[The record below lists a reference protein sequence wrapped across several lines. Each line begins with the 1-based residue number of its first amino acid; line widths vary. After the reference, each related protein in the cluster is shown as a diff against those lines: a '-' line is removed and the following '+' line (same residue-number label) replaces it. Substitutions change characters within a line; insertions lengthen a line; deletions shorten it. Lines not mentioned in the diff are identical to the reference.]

1 MYQTSNSKLS
11 NRERILACIFRNPS
25 ISRTGIAQLT
35 GITPATVSHTI
46 FQLQQEQLVFEA
58 GHDLEDSSSAG
69 RKRVSL
75 DIRPEYAAALG
86 LEFTKKT
93 LTACVTNLKGKVLY
107 QYQIPYSENLSL
119 TITETIIQV
128 LQMVLKDCGI
138 PLDSFCG
145 IGIGVPGHV
154 TEKGTFVINSS
165 NIWQTFDANKIRDAF
180 SLPVVF
186 ENNVRCMALGQYLFH
201 PDYTPENFAFFHV
214 GAGMF
219 CANIVDGSLFTGHT
233 FISGEIGHIIANPNG
248 LRCECGKQG
257 CLQTVASESWLIKTP
272 GSCTSWTASGF
283 STDWSPLRRKLPQK
297 LLLRL
302 TPLGMKRC
310 APLFPMR

>member
-1 MYQTSNSKLS
+1 MYQTSNSKLT

-93 LTACVTNLKGKVLY
+93 LTACVTDLKGKVLY

-145 IGIGVPGHV
+145 IGIGVPGH
-154 TEKGTFVINSS
+154 
-165 NIWQTFDANKIRDAF
+165 
-180 SLPVVF
+180 
-186 ENNVRCMALGQYLFH
+186 
-201 PDYTPENFAFFHV
+201 
-214 GAGMF
+214 
-219 CANIVDGSLFTGHT
+219 
-233 FISGEIGHIIANPNG
+233 
-248 LRCECGKQG
+248 
-257 CLQTVASESWLIKTP
+257 
-272 GSCTSWTASGF
+272 
-283 STDWSPLRRKLPQK
+283 
-297 LLLRL
+297 
-302 TPLGMKRC
+302 
-310 APLFPMR
+310 

>member
-1 MYQTSNSKLS
+1 MYQTSNSKLT

-93 LTACVTNLKGKVLY
+93 LTACVTDLKGKVLY

-214 GAGMF
+214 GAG
-219 CANIVDGSLFTGHT
+219 
-233 FISGEIGHIIANPNG
+233 
-248 LRCECGKQG
+248 
-257 CLQTVASESWLIKTP
+257 
-272 GSCTSWTASGF
+272 
-283 STDWSPLRRKLPQK
+283 
-297 LLLRL
+297 
-302 TPLGMKRC
+302 
-310 APLFPMR
+310 

>member
-1 MYQTSNSKLS
+1 MHVFSA
-11 NRERILACIFRNPS
+11 ILPFPEPELHS
-25 ISRTGIAQLT
+25 LQVSR
-35 GITPATVSHTI
+35 HTI
-46 FQLQQEQLVFEA
+46 FQLQQVQLVFEA

-180 SLPVVF
+180 SLPFPPGLHPGEFCLFPCGCGHVL
-186 ENNVRCMALGQYLFH
+186 CQYCGWQSFYRTYL
-201 PDYTPENFAFFHV
+201 Y
-214 GAGMF
+214 
-219 CANIVDGSLFTGHT
+219 
-233 FISGEIGHIIANPNG
+233 
-248 LRCECGKQG
+248 LRGDWTHHCQP
-257 CLQTVASESWLIKTP
+257 Q
-272 GSCTSWTASGF
+272 WTA
-283 STDWSPLRRKLPQK
+283 L
-297 LLLRL
+297 
-302 TPLGMKRC
+302 
-310 APLFPMR
+310 